1 MAEIKHP
8 TFGVGNTKQE
18 VPEQTEPARLAED
31 DLKSLIELGCLR
43 EEFLVGE
50 KKFVIK
56 TLNASERLQV
66 SKKEIGDLSELDLL
80 GIQCEI
86 LSLAIES
93 IDGRALEDFHPNKT
107 MDPFE
112 RRKEILAHMQSPV
125 IMELLAKFTEL
136 TNKADGQ
143 FSVEAVKN

>member
-8 TFGVGNTKQE
+8 TFGVGNVK
-18 VPEQTEPARLAED
+18 VAPEQVPAKLGED

-43 EEFLVGE
+43 EEFEVGE

-66 SKKEIGDLSELDLL
+66 SKKEAGDLSEIDLL
-80 GIQCEI
+80 GVQCEI

-93 IDGRALEDFHPNKT
+93 INGRPLEDYHPNEN
-107 MDPFE
+107 MDPLE

-125 IMELLAKFTEL
+125 IMELLAKFIEI